1 MVMPDRPVTDTR
13 QATLRWT
20 GDELSFEAESGSGG
34 RASIDGTDGRVRLS
48 ATESLLASIGA
59 CTGMDVIGILGKKRQ
74 PVARYEVRVRGTQ
87 RDSYPRIFT
96 EIEVEH
102 EVEGPG
108 IDPEAVRRS
117 IELSATRYCTV
128 SATVASGETTIHH
141 RYLVLDGEQEHRA
154 EVVVTGPRGAGLAS
168 EEESSSA

>member
-1 MVMPDRPVTDTR
+1 MDART
-13 QATLRWT
+13 ATLRWT
-20 GDELSFEAESGSGG
+20 GDELAFEAESGSGG

-48 ATESLLASIGA
+48 ATETLLASLGA
-59 CTGMDVIGILGKKRQ
+59 CTAMDVIGILGKKRQ

-87 RDSYPRIFT
+87 RSRHPRLFADIQ
-96 EIEVEH
+96 VEH

-128 SATVASGETTIHH
+128 SATIASGETTIHH

-154 EVVVTGPRGAGLAS
+154 EVVVTGPHGAGLAT
-168 EEESSSA
+168 EEESPG

>member
-1 MVMPDRPVTDTR
+1 MVTDDQPVADTR

-34 RASIDGTDGRVRLS
+34 RATIDGTDGRIRLS
-48 ATESLLASIGA
+48 ATEALLASLGA

-74 PVARYEVRVRGTQ
+74 PVARYEVHVRGRQ
-87 RDSYPRIFT
+87 RSRYPRIFT

-108 IDPEAVRRS
+108 IDPEAVRRCV
-117 IELSATRYCTV
+117 ELSATRYCTV
-128 SATVASGETTIHH
+128 SATIASGETTIHH
-141 RYLVLDGEQEHRA
+141 RYVALDGQQEHRA
-154 EVVVTGPRGAGLAS
+154 EVVVTGPHGAGLAT
-168 EEESSSA
+168 EESTPA

>member
-1 MVMPDRPVTDTR
+1 MAMADQPAGNTR

-34 RASIDGTDGRVRLS
+34 RASIDGTEGRVRLG
-48 ATESLLASIGA
+48 ATETLLASLGA

-74 PVARYEVRVRGTQ
+74 PVARYEVHVRGTQ
-87 RDSYPRIFT
+87 RDRYPRIFT
-96 EIEVEH
+96 DIEVEH

-128 SATVASGETTIHH
+128 SGTIASGETTIHH
-141 RYLVLDGEQEHRA
+141 RYLVLDGDREHRA
-154 EVVVTGPRGAGLAS
+154 EVVVTGPHGVGLEK
-168 EEESSSA
+168 EEPSPD

>member
-1 MVMPDRPVTDTR
+1 MVTDDQPAADTR

-34 RASIDGTDGRVRLS
+34 RASLDGTDGRVRLS
-48 ATESLLASIGA
+48 ATETLLASLGA
-59 CTGMDVIGILGKKRQ
+59 CTAMDVIGILGKKRQ
-74 PVARYEVRVRGTQ
+74 PVGRYEVRVRGTQ
-87 RDSYPRIFT
+87 RSQQPRIFT

-128 SATVASGETTIHH
+128 SATIASGETTIHH
-141 RYLVLDGEQEHRA
+141 RYLILDGDQEHRA

-168 EEESSSA
+168 E

>member
-1 MVMPDRPVTDTR
+1 MTDEQPVGATR

-20 GDELSFEAESGSGG
+20 GDELAFEAESGSGG

-48 ATESLLASIGA
+48 ATETLLASLGA
-59 CTGMDVIGILGKKRQ
+59 CTAMDVIGILGKKRQ
-74 PVARYEVRVRGTQ
+74 PVARYEVRVRGAQ
-87 RDSYPRIFT
+87 RSQHPRLFT
-96 EIEVEH
+96 DIEVEH

-128 SATVASGETTIHH
+128 SATIASGETTIHH
-141 RYLVLDGEQEHRA
+141 RYLVLDGDQEHRA
-154 EVVVTGPRGAGLAS
+154 EVVVTGPRGAGLAT
-168 EEESSSA
+168 EEAAGG

>member
-1 MVMPDRPVTDTR
+1 MATDDQPTGDAR
-13 QATLRWT
+13 TATLRWT
-20 GDELSFEAESGSGG
+20 GDELAFEAESGSGG

-48 ATESLLASIGA
+48 ATETLLASLGA

-87 RDSYPRIFT
+87 RNQDPRIFT

-128 SATVASGETTIHH
+128 SATIASGETTIHH
-141 RYLVLDGEQEHRA
+141 RYLVLDGDQEHRA
-154 EVVVTGPRGAGLAS
+154 DVVVTGPRGAGLVT
-168 EEESSSA
+168 EDSAPA